1 MNYNDMVVENETKF
15 LNACRNESKSKYLYD
30 RPVTMDSFDTD
41 NAAQGGSSN
50 YTIVLPDGNR
60 YFLKPRNKS
69 TTAITDTRVTSSGS
83 LLTKSMDEIAREA
96 DAIKVNILAKKAL
109 SDSKVHNTDTDKYQ
123 SMMDGDDYR
132 LDDDLDDI
140 VQKNKLV
147 ESGLWVDKYA
157 PKSFAQLL
165 SPEKIN
171 REVLRALKLWDPYV
185 FREKSTTAGS
195 NSATHGDGNSRSNNE
210 MDIDVMVNDEVG
222 DNDDDDNEDKFVPI
236 SKDKAGAVAAKDI
249 RPQYRIILLCGPPG
263 TGKTTLAHC
272 VAKQCGY
279 RPFEV
284 NASDDRSAAILKDT
298 MARAMHGNTIVGD
311 RRPNCIILDEID
323 GIDGKQSIDALL
335 AIVKAPLN
343 SKANKGKRR
352 SESLALTRPLICI
365 CNDEY
370 SPALRE
376 LKNLSIRF
384 RFTPPSEARLVQRL
398 KAVCSIEGLNTNT
411 NSLTTLCSAT
421 GNDIRASINTLQFA
435 SMRAREL
442 ISKKENAKSTMA
454 IGEVLSSM
462 ICSGL
467 KDEHKDILQVW
478 REVFSRKEIQAIIHQ
493 KKQRL
498 LGQYGQD
505 HIVNTSTAGKGVR
518 ILDPCMEVIQST
530 IDHGDLAL
538 VLSGIHENIYKIPF
552 SDPNMSRLQRALD
565 WLSLSDN
572 LNTFTMTN
580 PDGFQVLGYVA
591 PTAGAIHCLC
601 AIDTNVKVDWPKID
615 KINYHKTQQKLSIL
629 NSLRES
635 KGTSVLSNRTLIA
648 LDSVSY
654 ILDLVNPKFKQ
665 SFNVSHSLS
674 KVERQQ
680 LHDIVQIMY
689 ACGLS
694 YNASKVIDG
703 SSVTSSFHQ
712 HASLQLEP
720 PISELV
726 KYCATENIVCD
737 ELASRRVYLHQ
748 EIRNMVRADLRK
760 YVISVKGDAAGDAMD
775 TTLTSPSKSS
785 PSNKRKAPVS
795 AAKDVTNQMLAEL
808 DESNEK
814 RLRISRMDFFC
825 KPKDSKG
832 ADSAAKDVRSENT
845 AHVNKSK
852 SGVHFKYNQGFSN
865 AVRRPVS
872 ISEFI

>member
-1 MNYNDMVVENETKF
+1 MNHNDLVVENELKF
-15 LNACRNESKSKYLYD
+15 LNSCRNESKSKYLYD
-30 RPVTMDSFDTD
+30 RPVSMDSRETD
-41 NAAQGGSSN
+41 DAARNEQSN
-50 YTIVLPDGNR
+50 YTIILPDGNR
-60 YFLKPRNKS
+60 YFLKPRNRNS
-69 TTAITDTRVTSSGS
+69 DVANVTSRTTSSGN

-109 SDSKVHNTDTDKYQ
+109 SESRMIEAETSKYQ
-123 SMMDGDDYR
+123 SVMDTDDLR
-132 LDDDLDDI
+132 LDDDIEEI

-171 REVLRALKLWDPYV
+171 REVLRALKLWDSYV
-185 FREKSTTAGS
+185 FREKSTAISSS
-195 NSATHGDGNSRSNNE
+195 NAILGEGNSKGNA
-210 MDIDVMVNDEVG
+210 DVDVDVMVSDDVE
-222 DNDDDDNEDKFVPI
+222 DNDDEYDGDRIIPV
-236 SKDKAGAVAAKDI
+236 SKDKVGVAAVKDI
-249 RPQYRIILLCGPPG
+249 RPQYKIILLCGPPG

-298 MARAMHGNTIVGD
+298 LARAMHGNTIVGD

-442 ISKKENAKSTMA
+442 INKRENVKHSMA

-478 REVFSRKEIQAIIHQ
+478 REIFSRKEIQAIIYH

-505 HIVNTSTAGKGVR
+505 HIVNKNASSGKGVR
-518 ILDPCMEVIQST
+518 VLDPCMEVIQST

-565 WLSLSDN
+565 WLSMSDN

-580 PDGFQVLGYVA
+580 PDGFQVLGYIA

-601 AIDTNVKVDWPKID
+601 AVDNNVKVDWPKVD
-615 KINYHKTQQKLSIL
+615 KSNYHKTQQKLSIL

-635 KGTSVLSNRTLIA
+635 KATSVLSNRTLIA
-648 LDSVSY
+648 LDSISY
-654 ILDLVNPKFKQ
+654 ILDLINPKFRQ
-665 SFNVSHSLS
+665 SFAVSHSLS
-674 KVERQQ
+674 KAERQQ

-694 YNASKVIDG
+694 YNTSKIIDG
-703 SSVTSSFHQ
+703 SSAMNSFHQ
-712 HASLQLEP
+712 QATLQLEP

-726 KYCATENIVCD
+726 KYCTSENIVCD
-737 ELASRRVYLHQ
+737 ELATRRVYLHQ

-760 YVISVKGDAAGDAMD
+760 YVISVKGDALDAMD
-775 TTLTSPSKSS
+775 TAGASPSKSS
-785 PSNKRKAPVS
+785 PSYKRKAGGADTS
-795 AAKDVTNQMLAEL
+795 NQVLEL

-814 RLRISRMDFFC
+814 RLRFSRMDFFC
-825 KPKDSKG
+825 KPKESKG
-832 ADSAAKDVRSENT
+832 SGSEAKDVNSENT
-845 AHVNKSK
+845 MQVSRNKPS
-852 SGVHFKYNQGFSN
+852 VQFKYNQGFSN

-872 ISEFI
+872 ISEFIY

>member
-1 MNYNDMVVENETKF
+1 MNHNDLVVENELNF
-15 LNACRNESKSKYLYD
+15 LNSCGNESKSKYLHD
-30 RPVTMDSFDTD
+30 RPVAMEPCDTD
-41 NAAQGGSSN
+41 GTSRDGQCN

-60 YFLKPRNKS
+60 YFLKPRNKKS
-69 TTAITDTRVTSSGS
+69 DVVNSRVTSGGN

-109 SDSKVHNTDTDKYQ
+109 SENRILEAEASKHRAVVDTD
-123 SMMDGDDYR
+123 DLR
-132 LDDDLDDI
+132 LDDDIQEI
-140 VQKNKLV
+140 VQKNILV

-185 FREKSTTAGS
+185 FRDKSAAVSGS
-195 NSATHGDGNSRSNNE
+195 SATLSEGNVKGSTE
-210 MDIDVMVNDEVG
+210 MDVDVTVNDDVE
-222 DNDDDDNEDKFVPI
+222 DNDDEYDVDRIIPV
-236 SKDKAGAVAAKDI
+236 SKDKGGTVSVKDI

-335 AIVKAPLN
+335 TIVKAPLN
-343 SKANKGKRR
+343 LKANKGKRR
-352 SESLALTRPLICI
+352 TESLALTRPLICI

-442 ISKKENAKSTMA
+442 INKRENVKHSTA

-462 ICSGL
+462 ISSGL

-478 REVFSRKEIQAIIHQ
+478 REIFSRKEIQAIMYH

-505 HIVNTSTAGKGVR
+505 HIVNTKASSGRGGRV
-518 ILDPCMEVIQST
+518 LDPCMEVIQST

-552 SDPNMSRLQRALD
+552 SDPNMSRVQRALD
-565 WLSLSDN
+565 WLSMSDN

-580 PDGFQVLGYVA
+580 PDGFQVLGYIA

-601 AIDTNVKVDWPKID
+601 AVDNNVKVDWPKVD
-615 KINYHKTQQKLSIL
+615 KNNYHKTQQKLSIL

-635 KGTSVLSNRTLIA
+635 KATSILSNRTLIA
-648 LDSVSY
+648 LDSISY
-654 ILDLVNPKFKQ
+654 ILDLINPKFKQ
-665 SFNVSHSLS
+665 SFSVSHSLS
-674 KVERQQ
+674 KTERQQ
-680 LHDIVQIMY
+680 LHNIVQIMH

-694 YNASKVIDG
+694 YSTSKIID
-703 SSVTSSFHQ
+703 SSVMNSFNQ
-712 HASLQLEP
+712 NASLQLEP

-726 KYCATENIVCD
+726 KYCASENIVCD

-748 EIRNMVRADLRK
+748 EIRYMVRSDLRK
-760 YVISVKGDAAGDAMD
+760 YVISVKGDATADEMD
-775 TTLTSPSKSS
+775 TAKPSPNKSS
-785 PSNKRKAPVS
+785 PSYKRKAG
-795 AAKDVTNQMLAEL
+795 AADAANEVLAEL
-808 DESNEK
+808 DESHEK

-825 KPKDSKG
+825 KPKESKG
-832 ADSAAKDVRSENT
+832 SGNVGKDVNSENT
-845 AHVNKSK
+845 TQASRSK
-852 SGVHFKYNQGFSN
+852 PGVQFKYNQGFSN

-872 ISEFI
+872 ISEFIY